1 MSEEQ
6 ESPNRVECPAA
17 NDPGVRMFIVA
28 AMCIGFAV
36 WYYLDSNKA
45 VPKHWDWEH
54 VSEVA
59 GYVTNAIMPYVLAPI
74 GLLMIIWGIVYMGR
88 KLIADD
94 EGIGYDG
101 KQKIRWN
108 EFKKMDAAKLK
119 KGLLYLYYGPDEK
132 KLTLDS
138 WKLKNYKQ
146 LIEFVEAHLPREL
159 LKQA

>member
-6 ESPNRVECPAA
+6 KSPAEVECPAA

-28 AMCIGFAV
+28 AMCIAFAV
-36 WYYLDSNKA
+36 WCFMDPNKQQ
-45 VPKHWDWEH
+45 PKYWDMDH
-54 VSEVA
+54 ATDVA
-59 GYVTNAIMPYVLAPI
+59 RYVTNAIMPYVLAPI
-74 GLLMIIWGIVYMGR
+74 GVLLVIWGIVYMGR
-88 KLIADD
+88 RLIADD

-108 EFKKMDAAKLK
+108 EFKKMDASKLK

-138 WKLKNYKQ
+138 WKLKNYKP
-146 LIEFVEAHLPREL
+146 LIEFVESHLPREL